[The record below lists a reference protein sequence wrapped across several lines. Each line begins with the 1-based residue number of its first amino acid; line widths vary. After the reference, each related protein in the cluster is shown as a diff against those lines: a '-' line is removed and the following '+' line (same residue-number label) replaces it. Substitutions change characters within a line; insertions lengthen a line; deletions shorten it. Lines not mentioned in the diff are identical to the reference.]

1 MKVALGPDGAMP
13 TVTFWNGMPDTD
25 ELRDMI
31 GEAVIS
37 VSSSPRQV
45 SN

>member
-1 MKVALGPDGAMP
+1 MKVVLGPDGAML

-25 ELRDMI
+25 ELRGMT
-31 GEAVIS
+31 GGAVTS
-37 VSSSPRQV
+37 VSSTPRQV